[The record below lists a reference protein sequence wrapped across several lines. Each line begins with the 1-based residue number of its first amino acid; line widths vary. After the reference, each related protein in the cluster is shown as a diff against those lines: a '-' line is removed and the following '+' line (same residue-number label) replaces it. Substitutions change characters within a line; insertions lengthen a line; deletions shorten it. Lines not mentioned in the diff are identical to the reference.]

1 MARRYVVLCV
11 LALTSCVV
19 PARAG
24 EVGYFFFEAS
34 DGPNPGAPGAFLLF
48 DSPPAEPAA
57 GWTTSNVADIT
68 DFRILDP
75 ALAPVGVYTPQLIT
89 SSISSNTGA
98 TLDDGQ
104 ISGGMP
110 PLGLILVAMDSTP
123 GQSLLGNLVAGTS
136 SHGDWRLAVSQAVP
150 EPSSLALAA
159 MAGTVGLVLSMRKRG
174 ASSSGQGKTR
184 RGIAS

>member
-1 MARRYVVLCV
+1 MASRCVLFCV
-11 LALTSCVV
+11 LALTACVV

-24 EVGYFFFEAS
+24 SVGYFFFEGS

-48 DSPPAEPAA
+48 DSPPAAPAA
-57 GWTTSNVADIT
+57 GWTISNVADIVE
-68 DFRILDP
+68 FRILDP
-75 ALAPVGVYTPQLIT
+75 ALAPVGDYTPQLIT

-98 TLDDGQ
+98 TLDVGQ

-110 PLGLILVAMDSTP
+110 PLGLVVVAMDSTP
-123 GQSLLGNLVAGTS
+123 GQSLIGNIVTGTS

-159 MAGTVGLVLSMRKRG
+159 TAATAGLVLSMR
-174 ASSSGQGKTR
+174 R
-184 RGIAS
+184 RGVS

>member
-1 MARRYVVLCV
+1 MASRCVLLCV
-11 LALTSCVV
+11 LALTACVL

-24 EVGYFFFEAS
+24 SVGYFFFEGS

-48 DSPPAEPAA
+48 NSPPAEPAA

-68 DFRILDP
+68 DFRVLDA

-104 ISGGMP
+104 LSGGMP

-123 GQSLLGNLVAGTS
+123 GQSLLANVVDGTS

-159 MAGTVGLVLSMRKRG
+159 TAATAGLVLSMR
-174 ASSSGQGKTR
+174 R
-184 RGIAS
+184 RGVS